1 MRNDLACARWLVQLG
16 ADLNARDEWQQSAML
31 KAVMGGCTECVQL
44 LLENGANT
52 DLVDTVSCD
61 RIQSCLR
68 SAALNGVGRRH
79 RRLSRVPP
87 CARAW

>member
-1 MRNDLACARWLVQLG
+1 MRNDAACARWLVQLG

-31 KAVMGGCTECVQL
+31 KAVIGGCTECVQL

-61 RIQSCLR
+61 RTQSCLR
-68 SAALNGVGRRH
+68 STAIKGVDRRH
-79 RRLSRVPP
+79 RRLSCVPS